1 MLQNHAND
9 FGDDL
14 VLVTGYSR
22 TDLKGILTSK
32 ECFHNCCFSTFAK
45 TSLADCILIDGCDS
59 GYGFKNVALIADYA
73 ACHPHAL
80 PNKKYGEIKDRDWA
94 DKPVA
99 AVVVVETPENWH
111 EDLQVICDL
120 LRYFHI

>member
-1 MLQNHAND
+1 MA
-9 FGDDL
+9 
-14 VLVTGYSR
+14 YIS
-22 TDLKGILTSK
+22 
-32 ECFHNCCFSTFAK
+32 
-45 TSLADCILIDGCDS
+45 
-59 GYGFKNVALIADYA
+59 DYA

-80 PNKKYGEIKDRDWA
+80 PNKKYNEVKDRDWA

-120 LRYFHI
+120 LR

>member
-1 MLQNHAND
+1 MCGL
-9 FGDDL
+9 
-14 VLVTGYSR
+14 
-22 TDLKGILTSK
+22 
-32 ECFHNCCFSTFAK
+32 
-45 TSLADCILIDGCDS
+45 

-80 PNKKYGEIKDRDWA
+80 PNKKYGEPQDRDWA

-111 EDLQVICDL
+111 EDLQIICDL
-120 LRYFHI
+120 LR